1 MDAIKC
7 PPGDEVD
14 TNTLEKPDTIIAAT
28 DEAPQTPAGKV
39 TRRRQYSIAFKRKV
53 VEETLNGTDSVSVVA
68 RRYDLN
74 ANLLFRWRREYSSGQ
89 LSGTSQ
95 PLIPVSVKLDPVE
108 TRAPGAPCAPP
119 ATGQMQVT
127 LNTGHQVV
135 VTGPVDSGQLQMV
148 LNILIKC

>member
-7 PPGDEVD
+7 PPGGEVD
-14 TNTLEKPDTIIAAT
+14 TNTLEITDSLIAAS
-28 DEAPQTPAGKV
+28 DQAPEKPAGTV

-53 VEETLNGTDSVSVVA
+53 VEETLNGYDSVSVVA

-108 TRAPGAPCAPP
+108 TRVPGAPSVPP
-119 ATGQMQVT
+119 ATGQMRVT

-135 VTGPVDSGQLQMV
+135 VSGTVD
-148 LNILIKC
+148 N